1 LKYRRIDGVNPE
13 GTLVTSGL
21 VEVTPAYRTDTTQGQ
36 LTTVAQTFPVGQSIT
51 LAGGTY
57 LFKLRASDG
66 HGGRL
71 KDEGVYR
78 LVPASGTFDV
88 DDLAEVTPTVTGT
101 TQSDVAAMIAA
112 AISGVV
118 GGTPT
123 GSGPGGAFVIQDV
136 TDSTVVGKAVVKA
149 VDAAAGRTAIGAA
162 PTVSPTFTT
171 SLTAANPVFT
181 GTVTIPDNA
190 LAIADTSGLQTALD
204 AKAPLASPT
213 LTGVPVAP
221 TATAGTNTTQVATT
235 AFVLANAGSGA
246 GAPLA
251 SPAFTGTP
259 TAPTATA
266 GTNTTQLATTAFVT
280 TAANASGN
288 NVVIPNATLSTARN
302 HPVTGAVLPAAPAC
316 CVTWTTVLLA
326 TAPTAFDANGDI
338 WFNKEA

>member
-1 LKYRRIDGVNPE
+1 M
-13 GTLVTSGL
+13 TSGL

-36 LTTVAQTFPVGQSIT
+36 LTTISDTYPVGSSII

-88 DDLAEVTPTVTGT
+88 DDLDEVTPTASSMSI
-101 TQSDVAAMIAA
+101 SDVQALITA
-112 AISGVV
+112 AITGITA
-118 GGTPT
+118 GTPT
-123 GSGPGGAFVIQDV
+123 GTGTGGAFWIQDV
-136 TDSTVVGKAVVKA
+136 LDSTAVGRSLVKA
-149 VDAAAGRTAIGAA
+149 TDAAAARTAIGAA
-162 PTVSPTFTT
+162 PAASPTFTT
-171 SLTAANPVFT
+171 ALTAANPTFT
-181 GTVTIPDNA
+181 GTVVIPDGA

-204 AKAPLASPT
+204 AKAPLASPA

-288 NVVIPNATLSTARN
+288 NVVIPNATLATARN
-302 HPVTGAVLPAAPAC
+302 HPVTGAVLPAAPTC
-316 CVTWTTVLLA
+316 CVTWTTVALA
-326 TAPTAFDANGDI
+326 TQPTAFDTNGDI
-338 WFNKEA
+338 WFNKES